1 MENVYILFVICFISI
16 YINYIFLK
24 GMDCFVERKEYFFII
39 YYIYV
44 YQIFNKCIFCFL
56 EWNNIIEG
64 YSISNEDKIV
74 IRLFEGII
82 RVLYSSDNSYRCGF
96 FIIFRVLDVG
106 EKIFFDG
113 IGFLVNDED
122 IEILQRSNLIFVV
135 ILGNCL

>member
-1 MENVYILFVICFISI
+1 MYDGKCIYFIYVICLCNLII
-16 YINYIFLK
+16 YFLK
-24 GMDCFVERKEYFFII
+24 WMDCFVERKDIFLLFII
-39 YYIYV
+39 YMYIK
-44 YQIFNKCIFCFL
+44 FNKLVIFFL

-82 RVLYSSDNSYRCGF
+82 RVLYSSDNSYCCGF

-122 IEILQRSNLIFVV
+122 IEIL
-135 ILGNCL
+135 

>member
-1 MENVYILFVICFISI
+1 MENVYILFMLFVLCNLII
-16 YINYIFLK
+16 YFLK
-24 GMDCFVERKEYFFII
+24 WMDCFVERKDIFLLFIM
-39 YYIYV
+39 YMYIK
-44 YQIFNKCIFCFL
+44 FNKLVFYFL

-113 IGFLVNDED
+113 IGFFVNDED
-122 IEILQRSNLIFVV
+122 IEIL
-135 ILGNCL
+135 